1 MDQVG
6 VVSDR
11 QRLRSADQYSRHRLG
26 TIGFT
31 RFADFYP
38 SSSKPHLLLA
48 YPDIYFLSNP
58 SHSYLAL
65 VPTEISGDHHA
76 ESEGTGAAAELQRQV
91 RAATDCVVCLEEIRA
106 REQCRALPPCDHV
119 FHAACVDRWLVK
131 SSACPICR
139 ATV

>member
-1 MDQVG
+1 MLTPVVPRTPLPEAQYPVMSSEYRALEMAPSVSQSLPVLVG
-6 VVSDR
+6 VWTPLSF
-11 QRLRSADQYSRHRLG
+11 LPRSPAIAAG
-26 TIGFT
+26 
-31 RFADFYP
+31 
-38 SSSKPHLLLA
+38 
-48 YPDIYFLSNP
+48 
-58 SHSYLAL
+58 
-65 VPTEISGDHHA
+65 EISGDHHA